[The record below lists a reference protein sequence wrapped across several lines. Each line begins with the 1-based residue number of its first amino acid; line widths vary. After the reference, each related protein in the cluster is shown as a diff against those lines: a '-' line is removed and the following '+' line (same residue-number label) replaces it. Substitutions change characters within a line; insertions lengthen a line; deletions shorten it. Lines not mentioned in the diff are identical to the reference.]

1 MCAMTLYLIS
11 SIPVF
16 ILFSF
21 WWRCKTKKEE
31 FGGRVISEKKCLIF
45 ARDSKSNEYEWG
57 KSCHLSSFS
66 SWELLPYLLFFGDD
80 LVFRWWHAVVGSE
93 AAVESGAKV
102 EARLVFHLVDVQV
115 GIFVSKESANCAKF
129 AARFWFITPIWTIR
143 RNFIGWFIER
153 LNRFYKRTF
162 KKRGA
167 LLSTETVVFLME
179 RVARKKTQPPM
190 QDRCLFSRIGM
201 LSECSKK

>member
-11 SIPVF
+11 SIPRRKIGHFRAVIGKGYPSHGKLKEHLIPFLLVIPLSLSSVMYTQCILVF

-31 FGGRVISEKKCLIF
+31 FGGRIISEKKCLIF
-45 ARDSKSNEYEWG
+45 ARGSKSNEYEWG
-57 KSCHLSSFS
+57 KSCHLGSFS

-102 EARLVFHLVDVQV
+102 EARLVFHLVD
-115 GIFVSKESANCAKF
+115 I
-129 AARFWFITPIWTIR
+129 
-143 RNFIGWFIER
+143 
-153 LNRFYKRTF
+153 
-162 KKRGA
+162 
-167 LLSTETVVFLME
+167 
-179 RVARKKTQPPM
+179 
-190 QDRCLFSRIGM
+190 
-201 LSECSKK
+201 